1 MKKIMWL
8 PLSAVLLYGCGG
20 EEASYDYPDITPN
33 DLSYSYPYNGQQQ
46 VAPRAP
52 FIARFSDPVH
62 AFNGESLSQGEI
74 DTLLDTL
81 RSEIASAVVWQRTSD
96 SAPVP
101 FTVEL
106 VDNDASENGYSIDA
120 FVLQPTEPLT
130 EAAQYRVDLSGLE
143 TDKGTANIANGDI
156 YYIVRGGN
164 GAAKSRSNTQ
174 TEFVVTNM
182 VPDGASRPYVDFST
196 LRMQFSHPLDETTVR
211 YGETVSLLDGDD
223 QLVPA
228 IVYAKGAKLTID
240 PREDLHPNE
249 TYHLEIAADSLR
261 DKYGEALAQSSWD
274 FSPADTTPRELM
286 AQRSGPSSS
295 VEEEQCNKSAV
306 NQILSPITGDSINCV
321 PVKAVLL
328 GDETASQTEGDVFA
342 ELAYVPNFAKSTPLR
357 IKRGSLLLGSSVD
370 VRVAG
375 EVPLMVDTDNDG
387 VVDAPLET
395 GDIRVT
401 FISDA
406 TGYLFDNPHSTKA
419 DEPKHVRL
427 LLDLAMTAEQ
437 SQANGA
443 FSQDLLHVEV
453 VGTAIVV
460 DGRLVMDGVGVVEPR
475 VLGLEDAYGVLSFHL
490 ESYQNNADAPPPVAD
505 TELPFLQSWT
515 PGDHAT
521 KHLPGDP
528 IILNFNE
535 PLDVDSLRQSGAFS
549 FTRNGIAAPHSWYF
563 DGSTLVIRPDEDLDF
578 SDDSGAITYGVQVSS
593 LVTDLAGNPLDQ
605 DYDVSF
611 ALPHFIGTG
620 NRAPIALTAYPGY
633 PCAIADGTMNLAAND
648 HGRCRGSVA
657 VSGRPADDKLPVTT
671 LAANRPI
678 SMQFSQN
685 MAPSSFVLGASCG
698 AGTFRVERVDN
709 GGVCQSVVAGTLD
722 VSARE
727 LSFTPDEPW
736 QDGVLYRYVALS
748 VGNAFVPSDCGVN
761 AVCSEFNYPLQTVLL
776 EGRAANVGG
785 PDLNIYFRG
794 AAARDDVFQVLR
806 NLPTADVNANY
817 ALEAG
822 EPVPLADPDN
832 AGQFITPKNST
843 ALETRAV
850 QGLLDAANLG
860 CGFVGRSPEDGLFI
874 GSVPSKQVCNDKK
887 YVYLTGALNADV
899 VGWNEAEGGIET
911 LIYPNVLMTTS
922 LDTYAV
928 LNLVFAREILKLPTG
943 PQIMRVRYAK
953 DDFGNRTQPV
963 RGYIR
968 PTIDGAVLDIT
979 LDVYLDAPELKP
991 TLGSIALTH
1000 DLHSFPLQLKLS
1012 GPVTLLPD
1020 GRMEISQLN
1029 AEASANID
1037 VDIALAGIGAAG
1049 MSLGIPLGGIN
1060 LNYLGAPLKK

>member
-387 VVDAPLET
+387 VVDAPVSYT
-395 GDIRVT
+395 
-401 FISDA
+401 
-406 TGYLFDNPHSTKA
+406 
-419 DEPKHVRL
+419 
-427 LLDLAMTAEQ
+427 
-437 SQANGA
+437 
-443 FSQDLLHVEV
+443 
-453 VGTAIVV
+453 
-460 DGRLVMDGVGVVEPR
+460 
-475 VLGLEDAYGVLSFHL
+475 HL
-490 ESYQNNADAPPPVAD
+490 
-505 TELPFLQSWT
+505 T
-515 PGDHAT
+515 
-521 KHLPGDP
+521 
-528 IILNFNE
+528 
-535 PLDVDSLRQSGAFS
+535 
-549 FTRNGIAAPHSWYF
+549 
-563 DGSTLVIRPDEDLDF
+563 
-578 SDDSGAITYGVQVSS
+578 
-593 LVTDLAGNPLDQ
+593 
-605 DYDVSF
+605 
-611 ALPHFIGTG
+611 
-620 NRAPIALTAYPGY
+620 
-633 PCAIADGTMNLAAND
+633 
-648 HGRCRGSVA
+648 
-657 VSGRPADDKLPVTT
+657 
-671 LAANRPI
+671 
-678 SMQFSQN
+678 
-685 MAPSSFVLGASCG
+685 
-698 AGTFRVERVDN
+698 
-709 GGVCQSVVAGTLD
+709 
-722 VSARE
+722 
-727 LSFTPDEPW
+727 
-736 QDGVLYRYVALS
+736 
-748 VGNAFVPSDCGVN
+748 
-761 AVCSEFNYPLQTVLL
+761 
-776 EGRAANVGG
+776 
-785 PDLNIYFRG
+785 
-794 AAARDDVFQVLR
+794 
-806 NLPTADVNANY
+806 LPTN
-817 ALEAG
+817 
-822 EPVPLADPDN
+822 
-832 AGQFITPKNST
+832 
-843 ALETRAV
+843 
-850 QGLLDAANLG
+850 
-860 CGFVGRSPEDGLFI
+860 
-874 GSVPSKQVCNDKK
+874 
-887 YVYLTGALNADV
+887 
-899 VGWNEAEGGIET
+899 
-911 LIYPNVLMTTS
+911 
-922 LDTYAV
+922 
-928 LNLVFAREILKLPTG
+928 
-943 PQIMRVRYAK
+943 
-953 DDFGNRTQPV
+953 
-963 RGYIR
+963 
-968 PTIDGAVLDIT
+968 
-979 LDVYLDAPELKP
+979 
-991 TLGSIALTH
+991 
-1000 DLHSFPLQLKLS
+1000 
-1012 GPVTLLPD
+1012 
-1020 GRMEISQLN
+1020 
-1029 AEASANID
+1029 
-1037 VDIALAGIGAAG
+1037 
-1049 MSLGIPLGGIN
+1049 
-1060 LNYLGAPLKK
+1060 